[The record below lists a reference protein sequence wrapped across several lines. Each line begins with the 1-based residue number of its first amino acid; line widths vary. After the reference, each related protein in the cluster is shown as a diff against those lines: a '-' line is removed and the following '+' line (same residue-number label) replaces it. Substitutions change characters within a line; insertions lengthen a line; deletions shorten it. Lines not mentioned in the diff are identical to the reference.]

1 MPDIAMCSGDGC
13 EIKSTCYRY
22 RATPSEYHQSYF
34 VTPPTADLQCDFYWE
49 FIK

>member
-22 RATPSEYHQSYF
+22 RATPSELMQYYF
-34 VTPPTADLQCDFYWE
+34 VTPPNKNLECDYH
-49 FIK
+49 IKFKQ